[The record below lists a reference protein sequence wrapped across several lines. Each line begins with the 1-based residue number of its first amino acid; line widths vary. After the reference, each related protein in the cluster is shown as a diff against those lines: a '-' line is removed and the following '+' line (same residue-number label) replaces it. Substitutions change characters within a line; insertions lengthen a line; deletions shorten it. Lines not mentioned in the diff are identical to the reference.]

1 MSQDFYEA
9 TDSLDGESR
18 DGTESADGGTEPDEV
33 EFPAP
38 DEILARQRVRYA
50 ERFRRRADAPPVQR
64 RKRGEPFTPSPEWTQ
79 AFRTQCTREARNKV
93 RTFAYLMSAWLE
105 NSGLPAGDT
114 WVDEQVQRAIAD
126 TLDGRIR
133 WRVDRNILLVP
144 HLKDTIRARA
154 WKIIE
159 RSKKYRE
166 VSLDHGHDDD
176 HIEADL
182 DEKPTEIEASL
193 ESRRGQNER
202 DELAGHQMRAK
213 IIAALRA
220 EAEKEGEHEEVRML
234 DALALLIT
242 DKVDVCAHANLT
254 PDQYHNA
261 KRRIMRRA
269 TKLSE
274 ELRSNAME
282 ALTRED
288 D

>member
-1 MSQDFYEA
+1 MEKQHFYEA

-18 DGTESADGGTEPDEV
+18 DGSAAETDEV

-38 DEILARQRVRYA
+38 DEILARQRVRYSD
-50 ERFRRRADAPPVQR
+50 RFRRKADAPPVQR
-64 RKRGEPFTPSPEWTQ
+64 RKRGEPFTPSPEWTR
-79 AFRTQCTREARNKV
+79 AFREQCTREARNKV
-93 RTFAYLMSAWLE
+93 TTFAYLMSAWLE
-105 NSGLPAGDT
+105 NSGLSAGET
-114 WVDEQVQRAIAD
+114 WVEEQVQRAIAD
-126 TLDGRIR
+126 TLEGRIR
-133 WRVDRNILLVP
+133 WRVDRNIGLVP

-159 RSKKYRE
+159 RSKKVRE

-193 ESRRGQNER
+193 ESRRGRRER
-202 DELAGHQMRAK
+202 DELAGHQMRTK
-213 IIAALRA
+213 IIESLRA
-220 EAEKEGEHEEVRML
+220 EAEREGEDEEVRML

-242 DKVDVCAHANLT
+242 DKADVCAHANLT
-254 PDQYHNA
+254 ADQYHNA

-269 TKLSE
+269 KKLSD
-274 ELRSNAME
+274 ELRANAME
-282 ALTRED
+282 ALIRED